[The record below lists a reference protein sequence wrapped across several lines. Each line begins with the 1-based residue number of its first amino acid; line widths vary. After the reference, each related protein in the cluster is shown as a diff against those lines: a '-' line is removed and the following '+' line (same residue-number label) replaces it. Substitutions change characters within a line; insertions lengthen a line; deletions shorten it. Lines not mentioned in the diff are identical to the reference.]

1 VLADDVVVSYA
12 ETAPA
17 DFHARFSARR
27 RAYRYL
33 IVNANQPMVLLRRYA
48 LHVPHTLDT
57 DAMQGAAALLL
68 GTHDLAAFAGSGMGV
83 PEEGDA
89 EPAAGKPSTVRT
101 MHMARFIRLD
111 PKASP
116 WHWEAPEPP
125 EGIED
130 GLWAVDLVANAFLP
144 QMVRTIVGTLLE
156 VGSGKRTVQS
166 IEDLIKSRDRRQA
179 GQTARPHGLSLLWVE
194 Y

>member
-1 VLADDVVVSYA
+1 
-12 ETAPA
+12 
-17 DFHARFSARR
+17 
-27 RAYRYL
+27 
-33 IVNANQPMVLLRRYA
+33 
-48 LHVPHTLDT
+48 
-57 DAMQGAAALLL
+57 
-68 GTHDLAAFAGSGMGV
+68 
-83 PEEGDA
+83 
-89 EPAAGKPSTVRT
+89 
-101 MHMARFIRLD
+101 MARFISLD